1 MKLRSL
7 LAVVALLALAVPL
20 SACASARGPA
30 TADENACGVPPDSR
44 LTAEATGE
52 LAQAPA
58 AVGPEASTSQ
68 GRRSVAPS
76 TGVGVNRGQGDNVT
90 TTTAYDGSA
99 TVSAGAPAVVQT
111 LFGAQANAIAQTQ
124 GAASDPA
131 LDAYREELAGIR
143 TRVLG
148 PITDAE
154 RSRLDARADALLD
167 KIATLAAA
175 RVAASQAAATAPP
188 PSFPNLTTV
197 VFTNAS
203 GSSAGSDKPAV
214 DPANAEALKEGLPNV
229 IEKARAKVSP

>member
-1 MKLRSL
+1 MRSRPFASAV
-7 LAVVALLALAVPL
+7 LAALALFTL
-20 SACASARGPA
+20 SACSSARGPA
-30 TADENACGVPPDSR
+30 TADEGACGVPPDSR

-68 GRRSVAPS
+68 GRRSIAPS

-111 LFGAQANAIAQTQ
+111 LFGAQANATAG
-124 GAASDPA
+124 GASGPDPA
-131 LDAYREELAGIR
+131 IEAYAAELAGIR

-154 RSRLDARADALLD
+154 RARLDARADALLD
-167 KIATLAAA
+167 KIAALSAA
-175 RVAASQAAATAPP
+175 RVAAAQAAATAPP

-214 DPANAEALKEGLPNV
+214 DPANAEALKEGLPSV
-229 IEKARAKVSP
+229 IEKARQKVGP